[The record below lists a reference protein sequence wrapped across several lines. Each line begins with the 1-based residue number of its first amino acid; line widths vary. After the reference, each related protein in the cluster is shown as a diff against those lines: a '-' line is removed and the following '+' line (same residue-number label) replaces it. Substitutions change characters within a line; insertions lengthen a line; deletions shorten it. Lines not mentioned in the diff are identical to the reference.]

1 MDGCAVWCVLCSV
14 VWREVLL
21 PFSVLTVSLWLFVSL
36 FVSRFRWDCTAGCS
50 EHSREAPNT
59 FGFGIAAGCSEHS
72 REAPNAFG
80 FGRRRLFRA
89 QPGAPN
95 AFGFGHRRLF
105 RAQPGAPNALG
116 FGRRRLFVRER
127 RLQRS
132 LCGHLTVDSW
142 HVAPLVSRVQTVPA
156 SRHRAQGPGRT
167 TKEHTVACAPNFA
180 VDSSGSGP
188 QTLSSPSR
196 SRASSPSLVTVC
208 AVPQR
213 ADQPS
218 LRAAGHGSVSRGV
231 TGSHRQQ
238 SAAISSYQQQ
248 SAFNHS

>member
-1 MDGCAVWCVLCSV
+1 MWCVLCSV

-95 AFGFGHRRLF
+95 AFGFGRRRLF
-105 RAQPGAPNALG
+105 RAQPEAPNAYG
-116 FGRRRLFVRER
+116 FGRRRLFEAQPGGPL
-127 RLQRS
+127 RLN
-132 LCGHLTVDSW
+132 
-142 HVAPLVSRVQTVPA
+142 A
-156 SRHRAQGPGRT
+156 SM
-167 TKEHTVACAPNFA
+167 
-180 VDSSGSGP
+180 
-188 QTLSSPSR
+188 
-196 SRASSPSLVTVC
+196 
-208 AVPQR
+208 
-213 ADQPS
+213 
-218 LRAAGHGSVSRGV
+218 
-231 TGSHRQQ
+231 
-238 SAAISSYQQQ
+238 
-248 SAFNHS
+248 

>member
-1 MDGCAVWCVLCSV
+1 
-14 VWREVLL
+14 
-21 PFSVLTVSLWLFVSL
+21 
-36 FVSRFRWDCTAGCS
+36 VSRFRWDCTAGCS

-95 AFGFGHRRLF
+95 AFGFGH
-105 RAQPGAPNALG
+105 
-116 FGRRRLFVRER
+116 RRLFVRER

-238 SAAISSYQQQ
+238 SAVISSNQQQ